1 MAFEEF
7 PPLIADQLHYLLNHS
22 PDSIKIAN
30 VWSGNKINPKILDRF
45 TLVIP
50 YCLET
55 IKWDVIYNSEY
66 AMDPPDFVFGPD
78 DEDFVPCRCSAI
90 APDDDQIS
98 SLEKALSEWDHE
110 DSTRLLVIIQG
121 LRDQYVAYQRRR
133 VGQVDDDRVKFEIS
147 TVLTRKGIEMQ
158 MASGVDK
165 PEEVK
170 FAVPLVMDMNINK
183 MVVGC
188 PWKHQQKIYLQ
199 VVYPILRKYEAAP
212 SAPRLKLV
220 SYYDLKSLFSVED
233 VKLSPWMDGM
243 CLAEYLPHLE
253 ETLERQIH
261 EAVAAIDL
269 RRSFI
274 EALSLNL
281 GRPLEA
287 DPTFCRK
294 ATFLNASGQFTFMVH
309 FFFSTQFP
317 KQQPTLML
325 QSCQHLNQSSV
336 PVKSNLLT
344 EFPWSPRWEVGRMA
358 ERLCDFLTD
367 EAVNFK
373 KYCNEALLQ
382 H

>member
-78 DEDFVPCRCSAI
+78 DEDFVPCKCSAI

-165 PEEVK
+165 VFIVVK
-170 FAVPLVMDMNINK
+170 IFD
-183 MVVGC
+183 
-188 PWKHQQKIYLQ
+188 YL
-199 VVYPILRKYEAAP
+199 
-212 SAPRLKLV
+212 SLKLDAL
-220 SYYDLKSLFSVED
+220 YAFDFPLPLFFSVARGSQ
-233 VKLSPWMDGM
+233 VCSTSCDGYEHKQNGGW
-243 CLAEYLPHLE
+243 L
-253 ETLERQIH
+253 
-261 EAVAAIDL
+261 
-269 RRSFI
+269 
-274 EALSLNL
+274 
-281 GRPLEA
+281 PLEA
-287 DPTFCRK
+287 SAED
-294 ATFLNASGQFTFMVH
+294 LSSG
-309 FFFSTQFP
+309 SIP
-317 KQQPTLML
+317 D
-325 QSCQHLNQSSV
+325 SS
-336 PVKSNLLT
+336 
-344 EFPWSPRWEVGRMA
+344 EI
-358 ERLCDFLTD
+358 
-367 EAVNFK
+367 
-373 KYCNEALLQ
+373 
-382 H
+382 

>member
-1 MAFEEF
+1 MAFEAF

-22 PDSIKIAN
+22 SDSIKIEN
-30 VWSGNKINPKILDRF
+30 VRSGNRFNPRILDRF

-50 YCLET
+50 YCLDA

-66 AMDPPDFVFGPD
+66 PSAPPDFIFGPD
-78 DEDFVPCRCSAI
+78 DEDFMPCSSTI
-90 APDDDQIS
+90 APVD
-98 SLEKALSEWDHE
+98 SLLDKALSEWNNQ
-110 DSTRLLVIIQG
+110 DSTLLLVLIQG
-121 LRDQYVAYQRRR
+121 LRDQYVAYQRKR

-158 MASGVDK
+158 MTSGADK

-170 FAVPLVMDMNINK
+170 FAVPLVMDMSINK
-183 MVVGC
+183 LVVGC
-188 PWKHQQKIYLQ
+188 PWKNEQKIYLQ
-199 VVYPILRKYEAAP
+199 VVYPILRKYESAP
-212 SAPRLKLV
+212 SSPRLKLV
-220 SYYDLKSLFSVED
+220 SSSDLKALFSVED
-233 VKLSPWMDGM
+233 VKLPPWMDGM

-253 ETLERQIH
+253 ETLERQIL
-261 EAVAAIDL
+261 EAVSAIVL
-269 RRSFI
+269 RRSFV
-274 EALSLNL
+274 EALALFL

-294 ATFLNASGQFTFMVH
+294 ASFLAASGPFPFVVH
-309 FFFSTQFP
+309 FFFPTQFP
-317 KQQPTLML
+317 KQQPALML
-325 QSCQHLNQSSV
+325 QSCQHLNQLSE
-336 PVKSNLLT
+336 PVKLNLLT
-344 EFPWSPRWEVGRMA
+344 DYPWSPRWEVGRMA